1 MKRTPT
7 SIVDDPNV
15 NAVWTFHI
23 GCVVYIEVVMMIQ
36 EDEDK
41 DEDKK
46 NDRKEKNKKKLVMH
60 QHQQCQT
67 PNDRRIKQLTTIFS

>member
-1 MKRTPT
+1 MTQMSMPFGHST
-7 SIVDDPNV
+7 S
-15 NAVWTFHI
+15 AVLL
-23 GCVVYIEVVMMIQ
+23 VEVVMMIQ

-60 QHQQCQT
+60 QHLTVPTQ
-67 PNDRRIKQLTTIFS
+67 NDTEG